1 MFLFIYSFIYLTIF
15 TGCNSK
21 EKDKYIGL
29 YACIEYIINGED
41 ATSTAN
47 TTIELKDRNSIIM
60 NIRGFKNRG
69 TYKVKG
75 DQITMEFDNKTING
89 NFVEDKNIY

>member
-1 MFLFIYSFIYLTIF
+1 MKKIFSYLFTLLYILTIF

-47 TTIELKDRNSIIM
+47 TTIELK
-60 NIRGFKNRG
+60 
-69 TYKVKG
+69 
-75 DQITMEFDNKTING
+75 EKTLLL
-89 NFVEDKNIY
+89 

>member
-1 MFLFIYSFIYLTIF
+1 MKKICSYLFTLLYILTIF
-15 TGCNSK
+15 IGCNSK

-60 NIRGFKNRG
+60 NIRGFENRG
-69 TYKVKG
+69 TYKVKVIKL
-75 DQITMEFDNKTING
+75 QWNLIIKLYMVIL
-89 NFVEDKNIY
+89 